1 VGRATKRTTQAR
13 SGRDAGPGVRE
24 RWAFAAAAASLAVLF
39 MGNNLPSALY
49 GLLRTAFGYS
59 SLTQT
64 LLYAVPVV
72 LVILPGLLVFGTLSD
87 VIGRRAPIVAGLV
100 VFAGGDI
107 AFMAAAGT
115 GLLFGARLLQGLG
128 IALGTAAAAAT
139 LSDCAAGL
147 AVDRVRAQKIAAV
160 TGTICITGGLALGP
174 LVGGILAQ
182 YAPDPRV
189 TPFAVHLA
197 LIVTCIILAARIPG
211 RPVVPA
217 GRWRLARLHVPGAIR
232 AGFPVIA
239 VSGFLS
245 WSVLGVFSA
254 VIATLMTIILHT
266 GNLAVTA
273 GTLTLMIGTSAVAQI
288 GAPRLQPV
296 TAQWAGLTALAA
308 GLVLLA
314 AAAAVRSAALTVP
327 ALIGSGAGHG
337 LIFAG
342 NQSAITVATP
352 AAERGA
358 VLGVVYF
365 INYLGLGV
373 PVIIVGVMS
382 LRLGLLKSASIAS
395 VVIAVA
401 CVLLIPFAFRARTGK
416 AS

>member
-1 VGRATKRTTQAR
+1 VARASEQTTQAI
-13 SGRDAGPGVRE
+13 SGRDTSATVKE

-87 VIGRRAPIVAGLV
+87 VIGRRVPIATGLV
-100 VFAGGDI
+100 VFAAGDV

-115 GLLFGARLLQGLG
+115 GVLFAARLMQGTG
-128 IALGTAAAAAT
+128 IALATAAAAAT
-139 LSDCAAGL
+139 LSDCAAGV
-147 AVDRVRAQKIAAV
+147 ATDRVRAQKIAAV

-174 LVGGILAQ
+174 LLGGILAQ

-197 LIVTCIILAARIPG
+197 LVVICIILAARIPG
-211 RPVVPA
+211 RPGAPA
-217 GRWRLARLHVPGAIR
+217 GKWRLARLHVPAAIR
-232 AGFPVIA
+232 PGFPVIA

-254 VIATLMTIILHT
+254 VIATLMTVILHT
-266 GNLAVTA
+266 GNLAITA

-288 GAPRLQPV
+288 GAPRLEPV
-296 TAQWAGLTALAA
+296 IAQWAGLTTLAA
-308 GLVLLA
+308 GLVLLVA
-314 AAAAVRSAALTVP
+314 AAATRSAALAVP
-327 ALIGSGAGHG
+327 ALIGSGVGHG

-342 NQSAITVATP
+342 NQSQITVATP
-352 AAERGA
+352 AGERGA

-373 PVIIVGVMS
+373 PVIIVGIMS
-382 LRLGLLKSASIAS
+382 LRLGLLTSTSIAS

-401 CVLLIPFAFRARTGK
+401 CVLLIPFAFRARAGE